1 MMPGMMRDLR
11 AVPVFSSLRRSVLG
25 LSVLRLSVLRLSVLG
40 LAASA
45 IGTTGC
51 ASFVPF
57 TEELRTQN
65 DLHEA
70 ELRNLQ
76 FYTSNEVTLRR
87 EATSTGRQITAG
99 HRLVLLSGKT
109 VEEVVLEE
117 HTPGVVSQFGEG
129 WMTVDFGG
137 GTKLDFAVHGAE
149 PASDGAFALS
159 PEGRFAE
166 APNPFP
172 GQEREEPALLRPRA
186 RSFGSGSYFLALSPS
201 GEVRL
206 GDKLFQAVEDSLR
219 CHLVLDADE
228 LEEEIEVRTVVR
240 GREL

>member
-1 MMPGMMRDLR
+1 MPH
-11 AVPVFSSLRRSVLG
+11 ASP
-25 LSVLRLSVLRLSVLG
+25 VLRLLPALL

-45 IGTTGC
+45 AATTGC
-51 ASFVPF
+51 ASYVPF

-76 FYTSNEVTLRR
+76 LYVSDDIVLRR
-87 EATSTGRQITAG
+87 EATSTGRQITPG
-99 HRLVLLSGKT
+99 HRLVLLSGRT
-109 VEEVVLEE
+109 VEEVVIEE
-117 HTPGVVSQFGEG
+117 HTPGVMTRLGEG

-137 GTKLDFAVHGAE
+137 GTVLEFAVRGVE
-149 PASDGAFALS
+149 PVVDGAFAVS

-166 APNPFP
+166 PPDPFP
-172 GQEREEPALLRPRA
+172 GDREPALVRPRT
-186 RSFGSGSYFLALSPS
+186 RSFGSGSYFLALTPG

-206 GDKLFQAVEDSLR
+206 GDKLYQAVEDSLAA
-219 CHLVLDADE
+219 HLVLDADE
-228 LEEEIEVRTVVR
+228 LEEEVEVKTVVR

>member
-1 MMPGMMRDLR
+1 MMLGMMRALR
-11 AVPVFSSLRRSVLG
+11 ALPVLCLHV
-25 LSVLRLSVLRLSVLG
+25 VG
-40 LAASA
+40 LAASVGA
-45 IGTTGC
+45 TTGC

-65 DLHEA
+65 DLREA

-76 FYTSNEVTLRR
+76 FYTSDEVTLRR
-87 EATSTGRQITAG
+87 EATSSGRQITSG

-109 VEEVVLEE
+109 IEEVVIEE

-149 PASDGAFALS
+149 PVSDGAFALS

-166 APNPFP
+166 PPNPFP
-172 GQEREEPALLRPRA
+172 GEEREPELIRPKP

-201 GEVRL
+201 GEIRM

>member
-1 MMPGMMRDLR
+1 MKR
-11 AVPVFSSLRRSVLG
+11 ALLG
-25 LSVLRLSVLRLSVLG
+25 ALPALS
-40 LAASA
+40 LAAGMFA
-45 IGTTGC
+45 TTGC

-65 DLHEA
+65 DLREA

-87 EATSTGRQITAG
+87 EASSSGRQITAG

-117 HTPGVVSQFGEG
+117 HTPGVVSKFGEG

-137 GTKLDFAVHGAE
+137 GTQLDFAVHGAE
-149 PASDGAFALS
+149 PVGDGAFTLS

-166 APNPFP
+166 PPDPFP
-172 GQEREEPALLRPRA
+172 GEREPELVRPRP
-186 RSFGSGSYFLALSPS
+186 RSFGSGSYFLAMSPS
-201 GEVRL
+201 GEVRV
-206 GDKLFQAVEDSLR
+206 GDKLFQAVEESLR